1 MQASCY
7 QLSQS
12 QKKLTCKRPPSPKC
26 STSRMLSDCMKAV
39 DRQSKF
45 PWGLNISKQCHAGW
59 CSVCKWLSRGV
70 SDLDTITHQATQR
83 TEETGNHY
91 SHFAIIRCLHMSQV
105 SSWLR
110 SVENH
115 IVSLSRV
122 LLCKRSY
129 SCHSFLKTVFEAR
142 KQQKSKQNKNWNVR
156 NVCGQHEV
164 YLNLLSDVW
173 SEYLHHF
180 IIISSISFK

>member
-1 MQASCY
+1 MFAKLHMVFTLQCKLHAISCR
-7 QLSQS
+7 SRS
-12 QKKLTCKRPPSPKC
+12 RSHKKRTCKRPPSPKC

-45 PWGLNISKQCHAGW
+45 PWGLNISKQCHAGL

-70 SDLDTITHQATQR
+70 SYLDTITHQATQR

-91 SHFAIIRCLHMSQV
+91 SHFAIIRRLHMSQV

-122 LLCKRSY
+122 LLCKRSL

-142 KQQKSKQNKNWNVR
+142 K
-156 NVCGQHEV
+156 
-164 YLNLLSDVW
+164 
-173 SEYLHHF
+173 
-180 IIISSISFK
+180 

>member
-1 MQASCY
+1 MTKFVCHLFTTSGFVIFNHSSTSKKGWRWPLHCNASFM
-7 QLSQS
+7 LSAVAVT
-12 QKKLTCKRPPSPKC
+12 KKRTCKRPPSPKC

-45 PWGLNISKQCHAGW
+45 PWGLNISKQCHAGL

-122 LLCKRSY
+122 LLCKRS
-129 SCHSFLKTVFEAR
+129 
-142 KQQKSKQNKNWNVR
+142 
-156 NVCGQHEV
+156 
-164 YLNLLSDVW
+164 
-173 SEYLHHF
+173 
-180 IIISSISFK
+180 